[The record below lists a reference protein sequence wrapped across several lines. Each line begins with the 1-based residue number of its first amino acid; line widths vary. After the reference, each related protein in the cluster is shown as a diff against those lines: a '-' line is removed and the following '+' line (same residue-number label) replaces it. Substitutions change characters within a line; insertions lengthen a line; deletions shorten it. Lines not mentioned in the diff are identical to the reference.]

1 MKQNKIFTVATSHLD
16 TVWRWELPKTIEV
29 FLPDTIEKNVALLEK
44 YPLYRFNFE
53 GAFRYELIEEY
64 YPEAFKEIQKYAS
77 EGRWCP
83 SGSAYENGDVNIP
96 SPEAILRNF
105 LYGNCYFKEKLGK
118 STKDIF
124 LPDCFGFGWALPAI
138 ARQAHLKG
146 FTTQKLSWGAAV
158 DRPFNLGMWQGVDGS
173 RIYASL
179 NPLSY
184 RNKFDGTVRGN
195 VQVIDNIAQNGLNY
209 NLPWTSCFYGTGD
222 WGGAPTEESVKSVS
236 ESIMKND
243 NDENTKVI
251 AATSDM
257 MFNEIDSLAKKEQVV
272 LPLYNGELLMRS
284 HGAGAY
290 TSRTMSKRL
299 NAQCET
305 LADYTEKACVAANL
319 LTSYKYPKSIIDSA
333 WKKVI
338 QHQFHDDIT
347 GTSTMKVYND
357 SWNDYYISLMQFK
370 GEYEGATGA
379 IANELD
385 TSWCKECAVIV
396 NNPVA
401 VKRKDVVHAHVKLVH
416 NANCIKV
423 VDVKGKETP
432 SQIIKKSGKE
442 FDIAFIAD
450 VESVGYKVYDVQACD
465 KPSKTKTDLKVT
477 LHTLDNSKYRVVFNK
492 NGDIASITDKKL
504 NKQLLSA
511 PLKLALLHDL
521 GELNYPSWEMR
532 KEDIDGEPYLYA
544 NTPEFEIV
552 ENGPAVISIKI
563 TRHAGSSKIIQVVSL
578 SSQSERI
585 SISNFIDWQERRTLL
600 KAQFPFSCSNELA
613 TYDLG
618 LGTIQRGVNK
628 NNLYEVPA
636 QKWADITQSD
646 NSFGVSVLSTCKYA
660 WDRPSE
666 NMLRLT
672 CIHTPA
678 GAFTKDARQDLQD
691 IGRNIFEFGIFSHK
705 GKVGSA
711 TQLEAEMF
719 NKKLTA
725 FQTSSR
731 REGKLSDSFSLLK
744 ISSKGALIRAVK
756 KAEDNEDIIVR
767 INEAGGK
774 EIKDAK
780 LSFFCDI
787 MSATEVYSSESFRK
801 EAKIKDNSLI
811 FSLKPF
817 EIKSFRLTL
826 SAEKNKAKESFKKL
840 PLEFNASGITKDS
853 YKINCILQG
862 SGCSLPDELIPESL
876 TAKGI
881 TFRMPSADEDKNVLI
896 TRGQTVELPKNMTKL
911 YILAASVQSDT
922 DAEFITDN
930 KIRKVTVHSMRES
943 IGQWDMAG
951 LMQNAEVKDVKIGLE
966 LTHLHHPEGNLAAQ
980 KGNFF
985 IYEIDIRNCKTL
997 TLPENNKLVVL
1008 AMTAVKRFSNTYLIT
1023 QMVDIPESDY
1033 KFGDIPPIDKLL
1045 DKADFVTIRA
1055 GKIQDQIKGGKGKG
1069 LKRDNIISNIIR
1081 SYTKSEW

>member
-1 MKQNKIFTVATSHLD
+1 MTENRIFTVATSHLD
-16 TVWRWELPKTIEV
+16 TVWRWELMKTIEV
-29 FLPDTIEKNVALLEK
+29 FIPDTIEKNIALLEK
-44 YPLYRFNFE
+44 YPHYRFNFE

-64 YPEAFKEIQKYAS
+64 YPEAFNEIKKYAK

-105 LYGNCYFKEKLGK
+105 LYGNRYFKEKLGRE
-118 STKDIF
+118 TKDIF
-124 LPDCFGFGWALPAI
+124 LPDCFGFGYALPAI

-146 FTTQKLSWGAAV
+146 FTTQKLGWGGAV
-158 DRPFNLGMWQGVDGS
+158 ERPFNIGLWQGVDGS

-195 VQVIDNIAQNGLNY
+195 VQVINKLAENGLNY
-209 NLPWTSCFYGTGD
+209 HLPWANCFYGTGD
-222 WGGAPTEESVKSVS
+222 WGGAPSEESVRSVG
-236 ESIMKND
+236 ESIAKNES
-243 NDENTKVI
+243 DENTKTV
-251 AATSDM
+251 AATSDE
-257 MFNEIDSLAKKEQVV
+257 MFNELDKLAKKEKVT

-290 TSRTMSKRL
+290 TSRAMSKRL

-305 LADYTEKACVAANL
+305 LADYTEKACVTASL
-319 LTSYKYPKSIIDSA
+319 LTSYKYPKNIIDRA
-333 WKKVI
+333 WKKTI

-347 GTSTMKVYND
+347 GTSTMLVYND

-370 GEYEGATGA
+370 GEYEAAVGAV
-379 IANELD
+379 ANELD

-401 VKRKDVVHAHVKLVH
+401 VKRRDAVQAHVKLIH
-416 NANCIKV
+416 NANFIKV
-423 VDVKGKETP
+423 LDKGGKEVP

-442 FDIAFIAD
+442 FDIVFIAD
-450 VESVGYKVYDVQACD
+450 VPSVGYKVYDVQTSE
-465 KPSKTKTDLKVT
+465 KPYSKSSDLKVT
-477 LHTLDNSKYRVVFNK
+477 LHTLDNEKYRVIFNK

-504 NKQLLSA
+504 NKELLSA
-511 PLKLALLHDL
+511 PIKLALLHNI

-532 KEDIDGEPYLYA
+532 KEDIDGEPYAFA
-544 NTPEFEIV
+544 NTPEFEIA
-552 ENGPAVISIKI
+552 ENGAARISIKI
-563 TRHAGSSKIIQVVSL
+563 TRHAESSKIIQTVSL
-578 SSQSERI
+578 TSKGETIRVD
-585 SISNFIDWQERRTLL
+585 NFIDWQERRTLL
-600 KAQFPFSCSNELA
+600 KAQFPFSFGNSEA

-618 LGTIQRGVNK
+618 LGTIKRTN
-628 NNLYEVPA
+628 NAENLYEVPA
-636 QKWADITQSD
+636 QKWADITEKSSESGISILSESKYGWDKPSD
-646 NSFGVSVLSTCKYA
+646 NT
-660 WDRPSE
+660 
-666 NMLRLT
+666 LRLT

-691 IGRNIFEFGIFSHK
+691 IGRNIFSFGVFSHK
-705 GKVGSA
+705 GDVGSS

-731 REGKLSDSFSLLK
+731 RKGTLGDSFSLLK

-756 KAEDNEDIIVR
+756 RAEDGEEIIVR
-767 INEAGGK
+767 INEGTGR
-774 EIKDAK
+774 EIKNTK
-780 LSFFCDI
+780 LSFFTDI
-787 MSATEVYSSESFRK
+787 VSAEEVYSSEERRRN
-801 EAKIKDNSLI
+801 AKVSDGSLI

-817 EIKSFRLTL
+817 EIKSFKLKL
-826 SAEKNKAKESFKKL
+826 GAEKNTAKESFKKL
-840 PLEFNASGITKDS
+840 SLDYNSSGITADS
-853 YKINCILQG
+853 YKVNCILQG

-881 TFRMPSADEDKNVLI
+881 TFRMTSAESDKNVLI
-896 TRGQTVELPKNMTKL
+896 TRGQTLELPKGMTKL
-911 YILAASVQSDT
+911 YILAASVQGDEE
-922 DAEFITDN
+922 AEFITDN
-930 KIRKVTVHSMRES
+930 KIRKVKIHSMREN
-943 IGQWDMAG
+943 IGTWDMAG
-951 LMQNAEVKDVKIGLE
+951 LSQSAEVKDVSIGLE

-980 KGNFF
+980 KANFF

-997 TLPENNKLVVL
+997 TLPENSKIVIL
-1008 AMTAVKRFSNTYLIT
+1008 AMTAVKRFSNTRLIT
-1023 QMVDIPESDY
+1023 ELINIPEKDY
-1033 KFGDIPPIDKLL
+1033 KFGEIPPIDKLI

-1069 LKRDNIISNIIR
+1069 LKRDNFITNIIR